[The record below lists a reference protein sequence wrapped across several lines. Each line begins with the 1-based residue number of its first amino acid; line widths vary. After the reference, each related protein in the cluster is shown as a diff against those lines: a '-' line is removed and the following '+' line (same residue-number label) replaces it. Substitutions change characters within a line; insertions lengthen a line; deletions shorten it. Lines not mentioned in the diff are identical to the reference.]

1 MNQATLANVAR
12 SWKSAATV
20 ALEGVGILGNMAE
33 DALALLFPDAAGNA
47 GESERRARLT
57 RVSTMVAEVER
68 RIADAEQAL
77 GVATAAFEKKK
88 AVYQRSADNAAKM
101 AADSSVTGL
110 PVLSE
115 ADKAKYL
122 ADATRLKQM
131 MDEKSLELA
140 GLNDA
145 KKVLDAALAESVD
158 ALRDYKSEVD
168 TLQHKTRMAE
178 LATET
183 AKMRAS
189 AAGILG
195 SQSSDAGLGALR
207 RRAEKAQGA
216 ARAMEIQADAM
227 KGPALSDAAQALEA
241 EVAGTSGS
249 TDDRLKAVFS

>member
-101 AADSSVTGL
+101 AADSSVKVYNNAPPAIANLGAVAIAMPAAATGQAL
-110 PVLSE
+110 T
-115 ADKAKYL
+115 AAKVIL
-122 ADATRLKQM
+122 T
-131 MDEKSLELA
+131 
-140 GLNDA
+140 
-145 KKVLDAALAESVD
+145 AEQD
-158 ALRDYKSEVD
+158 
-168 TLQHKTRMAE
+168 
-178 LATET
+178 
-183 AKMRAS
+183 
-189 AAGILG
+189 
-195 SQSSDAGLGALR
+195 GLGAVGV
-207 RRAEKAQGA
+207 K
-216 ARAMEIQADAM
+216 
-227 KGPALSDAAQALEA
+227 
-241 EVAGTSGS
+241 
-249 TDDRLKAVFS
+249 VFGDPV